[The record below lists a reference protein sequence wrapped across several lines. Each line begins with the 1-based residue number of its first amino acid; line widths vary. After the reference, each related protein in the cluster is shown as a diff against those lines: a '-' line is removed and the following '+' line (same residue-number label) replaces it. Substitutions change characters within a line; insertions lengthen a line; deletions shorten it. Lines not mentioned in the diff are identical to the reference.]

1 MVGGLQL
8 ENFPAAILIELTM
21 DVALSATSMT
31 PDLVLTMSVL
41 GLTKSFTFASPMFTY
56 SMFARAFD
64 IRE

>member
-8 ENFPAAILIELTM
+8 ENFPAATSIELTM

-41 GLTKSFTFASPMFTY
+41 GLIKSFTFASPMFTY
-56 SMFARAFD
+56 ARAFN